1 VNRADVALQTRW
13 NLRAGAVGTAP
24 TVQRDGAVAWPA
36 GVRFPV
42 IKIYFN
48 RFSRR

>member
-24 TVQRDGAVAWPA
+24 TVQRDGAEAWPA
-36 GVRFPV
+36 GASFPA

-48 RFSRR
+48 RFCGR